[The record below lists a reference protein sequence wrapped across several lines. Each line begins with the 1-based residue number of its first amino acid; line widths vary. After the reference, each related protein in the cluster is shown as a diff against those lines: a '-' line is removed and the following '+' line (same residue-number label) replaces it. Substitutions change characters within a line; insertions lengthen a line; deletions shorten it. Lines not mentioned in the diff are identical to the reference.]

1 MSTIK
6 SSAENLTL
14 NADGS
19 GNDIKFQSN
28 GSEVA
33 SIDQAGTITATTFTG
48 AGSTPSIVDGGN
60 ATAMTINSSEQVGI
74 GKTPVNTLDINHSGG
89 AVVKLWR
96 DSSSGF
102 LQLDVDGTHA
112 SIRND
117 GGLIKFKTG
126 GDTVRA
132 SVTDNG
138 ICFGTD
144 TAAANALADYEE
156 GTWTPAMKD
165 TSDRALSTNTGSSG
179 AIYVKIGRQ
188 VTVTGRITTDS
199 IGAAGGQLML
209 TGLPFAAYGSSLGG
223 YSGGTVGRA
232 GNLNIASGTNI
243 AFAVTYGQTHC
254 EMTRWDDSLGTTD
267 MQVSE
272 WSADGWIMF
281 CLVYQTA

>member
-14 NADGS
+14 NADGAN
-19 GNDIKFQSN
+19 NDIKFQSN

-33 SIDQAGTITATTFTG
+33 SIDQAGTVTATTFTG

-132 SVTDNG
+132 SITNNG

-144 TAAANALADYEE
+144 TAAANALSDFEE
-156 GTWTPAMKD
+156 GTFVPKMGD
-165 TSDRALSTNTGSSG
+165 NSTNMSAVYRASYVKVGKLVTLDIDVDTPTYSGVNTNYIRNLPFTTGSNGNGGG
-179 AIYVKIGRQ
+179 AVGYCDSNVSPRFHI
-188 VTVTGRITTDS
+188 TGASTDLYF
-199 IGAAGGQLML
+199 IQGDADNAQ
-209 TGLPFAAYGSSLGG
+209 SL
-223 YSGGTVGRA
+223 SHLR
-232 GNLNIASGTNI
+232 LIFS
-243 AFAVTYGQTHC
+243 VTYH
-254 EMTRWDDSLGTTD
+254 TT
-267 MQVSE
+267 
-272 WSADGWIMF
+272 
-281 CLVYQTA
+281 